1 MLSDSAF
8 LRGVPEFFNGEHA
21 VQIDALVFASDAV
34 AISMAS
40 IRAQAALYKD
50 SICKVPRAVHTRML
64 MDVWTVIDSLHVV
77 RELLD
82 AMDYKTESGPSF
94 RENFAAASH
103 LRNKMDHL
111 HQNTKNVANAKR
123 KPPVFGALAY
133 LCVADEFV
141 RFVDGEVLV
150 EGVGSVAISAG
161 RIIDQKFTMLNPM
174 ERHFTIPVSNFYFEA
189 FDQSIDLDSAEAALN
204 SLINELN
211 SSLELKA
218 TEFAKGYA
226 MEHGKEVD
234 ELLRAPPS
242 GISAYM
248 PMRFVPKE
256 DQPDGH
262 TAKPI
267 NIDFSPS
274 SNVRVSLTQKPEPK
288 K

>member
-8 LRGVPEFFNGEHA
+8 LRRVPEFFNGEHA
-21 VQIDALVFASDAV
+21 VHIDALVFASDAV

-50 SICKVPRAVHTRML
+50 SICKAPRAVHTRML

-82 AMDYKTESGPSF
+82 AMVYKTESGPKF
-94 RENFAAASH
+94 RENFAAASR
-103 LRNKMDHL
+103 LRNMMDHL
-111 HQNTKNVANAKR
+111 HQNAKNVANSKKR
-123 KPPVFGALAY
+123 PPVFGALAY

-141 RFVDGEVLV
+141 RFVDGEVRV

-161 RIIDQKFTMLNPM
+161 RITDQKFTMLNPM

-189 FDQSIDLDSAEAALN
+189 FDHSIDLDSAETALD

-211 SSLELKA
+211 NSLELKA
-218 TEFAKGYA
+218 TEFAKDYA
-226 MEHGKEVD
+226 KEHEKEAD
-234 ELLRAPPS
+234 ELLKAPPS
-242 GISAYM
+242 GIAAYM
-248 PMRFVPKE
+248 PMRFVPTR
-256 DQPDGH
+256 DLPDGH
-262 TAKPI
+262 TGKPI
-267 NIDFSPS
+267 NIDISPS
-274 SNVRVSLTQKPEPK
+274 SDVRVSLTQKPEPK